1 MYFLAAVSSIR
12 RAGESQNGAVLN
24 VQQGILNRRVSSK
37 RGIEVKQPEVGSI
50 KFIPMSKLK
59 QDHYKVSPRKP
70 DEPESAEGKSSN
82 NYLQGRGAQFNTK
95 NRFLKDEI
103 TREHIEG
110 IDDWSEDNSAT
121 QYLEQEAKTIV
132 NKIDSPDV
140 GMSYSMN
147 PYAGCEHGCIYCY
160 ARNVH
165 EYWGYSAGLDFE
177 RKIIVKKNAPQLL
190 RKFLMHAKWQ
200 ATPIML
206 SGNTDCYQP
215 AEQKYR
221 LTRALLEVCNEFNQ
235 PVGILTKNSWII
247 KDKDILEEMAR
258 KRLVS
263 AMVSITSFN
272 EDLRRVMEPRTTTA
286 KQKLKVIEELS
297 SVGVRMGVMMGPM
310 IPGLNEHEMQRIM
323 KAAKDNGATFTA
335 YTFIRLNGAIKFL
348 FHDWL
353 YKNFPDRADKVWHLV
368 EQSHDGKVND
378 SRWGVRMRGEGNI
391 AQMVAQQYKK
401 YGKLYGMN
409 AEEWSLDTTI
419 FRRPGEQGKL
429 F

>member
-1 MYFLAAVSSIR
+1 
-12 RAGESQNGAVLN
+12 
-24 VQQGILNRRVSSK
+24 
-37 RGIEVKQPEVGSI
+37 
-50 KFIPMSKLK
+50 MSEKLK
-59 QDHYKVSPRKP
+59 QDHFKIAASDK
-70 DEPESAEGKSSN
+70 EESA
-82 NYLQGRGAQFNTK
+82 NYLQGRGAQINTK
-95 NRFLKDEI
+95 NRFLKDER
-103 TREHIEG
+103 TKEHIEA
-110 IDDWSEDNSAT
+110 IDDWSEDNSPT
-121 QYLEQEAKTIV
+121 QYLEQESKTIV
-132 NKIDSPDV
+132 NKVDSPDV
-140 GMSYSMN
+140 GMYYSMN

-190 RKFLMHAKWQ
+190 RKFLMNKKWDCM
-200 ATPIML
+200 PIML

-221 LTRALLEVCNEFNQ
+221 LTRGLLEVCNEFNQ

-247 KDKDILEEMAR
+247 KDKDILQEMA
-258 KRLVS
+258 KKNLVS
-263 AMVSITSFN
+263 AMVSVTSFN

-286 KQKLKVIEELS
+286 KQRLKVIEELS
-297 SVGVRMGVMMGPM
+297 SAGIRMGIMMGPM

-323 KAAKDNGATFTA
+323 KAGKDNGATFTA
-335 YTFIRLNGAIKFL
+335 YTFIRLNGAIKLL

-353 YKNFPDRADKVWHLV
+353 YKNFPDRADKVWHLI
-368 EQSHDGKVND
+368 ENSHDGKVND

-391 AQMVAQQYKK
+391 AELVSQQYKK

-409 AEEWSLDTTI
+409 AERWDLDTSV
-419 FRRPGEQGKL
+419 FRRPGEQGTL

>member
-1 MYFLAAVSSIR
+1 
-12 RAGESQNGAVLN
+12 
-24 VQQGILNRRVSSK
+24 
-37 RGIEVKQPEVGSI
+37 
-50 KFIPMSKLK
+50 MSNQLK
-59 QDHYKVSPRKP
+59 QDHFKV
-70 DEPESAEGKSSN
+70 AAQGKEEDGQ
-82 NYLQGRGAQFNTK
+82 YLTGRGAQFNTK
-95 NRFLKDEI
+95 NKFLKNQ
-103 TREHIEG
+103 TVKEHIEG
-110 IDDWSEDNSAT
+110 IDDWEIPNSAT
-121 QYLEQEAKTIV
+121 QYMEQEVKSIV
-132 NKIDSPDV
+132 NKVESPDLSL
-140 GMSYSMN
+140 MYSMN

-177 RKIIVKKNAPQLL
+177 RKIIVKTNAPQML
-190 RKFLMHAKWQ
+190 RKFLMHPKWEVHS
-200 ATPIML
+200 IML

-221 LTRALLEVCNEFNQ
+221 LTRSLLEVCNEFNQ

-247 KDKDILEEMAR
+247 KDKDILQEMAK

-272 EDLRRVMEPRTTTA
+272 DELRRVMEPRTTTA
-286 KQKLKVIEELS
+286 KQRLKVIEELS
-297 SVGVRMGVMMGPM
+297 NAGIHMGIMMGPM

-323 KAAKDNGATFTA
+323 KEAKDAGAKFTA

-353 YKNFPDRADKVWHLV
+353 YKNFPDRADKVWHLI
-368 EQSHDGKVND
+368 EGSHDGKVND

-391 AQMVAQQYKK
+391 AEMVRMQYKK

-409 AEEWSLDTTI
+409 EDRWELDTSI
-419 FRRPGEQGKL
+419 FRRPGEQGRL

>member
-1 MYFLAAVSSIR
+1 
-12 RAGESQNGAVLN
+12 
-24 VQQGILNRRVSSK
+24 
-37 RGIEVKQPEVGSI
+37 
-50 KFIPMSKLK
+50 MSAKLK
-59 QDHYKVSPRKP
+59 QDHFKVTAKQQE
-70 DEPESAEGKSSN
+70 DGQQ
-82 NYLQGRGAQFNTK
+82 YLQGRGAQFNTK
-95 NRFLKDEI
+95 NRFLKNEL
-103 TREHIEG
+103 TREHSEG
-110 IDDWSEDNSAT
+110 IDDWEESNVPT
-121 QYLEQEAKTIV
+121 VYMEQESKTIV
-132 NKIDSPDV
+132 NKVESKDV
-140 GMSYSMN
+140 GMGYSMN

-190 RKFLMHAKWQ
+190 RKFLMHPKWD

-221 LTRALLEVCNEFNQ
+221 LTRGLLEVCNEFNQ
-235 PVGILTKNSWII
+235 PVGILTKNSWIL
-247 KDKDILEEMAR
+247 KDKDVLQEMA
-258 KRLVS
+258 KKKIVS

-272 EDLRRVMEPRTTTA
+272 EDLRRTMEPRTTTA
-286 KQKLKVIEELS
+286 KQKLKVINELS
-297 SVGVRMGVMMGPM
+297 TAGVRMGIMMGPM
-310 IPGLNEHEMQRIM
+310 IPGLNEQEMQRIM
-323 KAAKDNGATFTA
+323 KAAADNGATFTA
-335 YTFIRLNGAIKFL
+335 YTFIRLNGAIKLL

-353 YKNFPDRADKVWHLV
+353 YKNFPDRADKVWHLI

-378 SRWGVRMRGEGNI
+378 TRWGVRMRGEGNI
-391 AQMVAQQYKK
+391 AELVAQQYKK
-401 YGKLYGMN
+401 YGKLYRMN

>member
-1 MYFLAAVSSIR
+1 
-12 RAGESQNGAVLN
+12 
-24 VQQGILNRRVSSK
+24 
-37 RGIEVKQPEVGSI
+37 
-50 KFIPMSKLK
+50 MSEKLK
-59 QDHYKVSPRKP
+59 QDHFKVSATQKHET
-70 DEPESAEGKSSN
+70 DQ
-82 NYLQGRGAQFNTK
+82 YLQGRGAQFNTK
-95 NRFLKDEI
+95 NRFLKDEK
-103 TREHIEG
+103 TKEHFEA
-110 IDDWSEDNSAT
+110 IDDWSEDNTPT
-121 QYLEQEAKTIV
+121 QYIEQESQTIV
-132 NKIDSPDV
+132 NKVDSPDV
-140 GMSYSMN
+140 GMWYSMN

-177 RKIIVKKNAPQLL
+177 RKIIIKKNAPKLL
-190 RKFLMHAKWQ
+190 RKFLMNPKWECM
-200 ATPIML
+200 PIML

-221 LTRALLEVCNEFNQ
+221 LTRGLLEVCNEFNQ

-247 KDKDILEEMAR
+247 KDKDVLQEMA
-258 KRLVS
+258 KKNLVS
-263 AMVSITSFN
+263 AMVSVTSFN

-286 KQKLKVIEELS
+286 KQRLKVIEELS
-297 SVGVRMGVMMGPM
+297 AAGVRMGIMMGPM

-323 KAAKDNGATFTA
+323 KEGKDHGATFTA

-353 YKNFPDRADKVWHLV
+353 YKNFPDRADKVWHLI
-368 EQSHDGKVND
+368 ENSHDGKVND
-378 SRWGVRMRGEGNI
+378 TRWGVRMRGEGNI
-391 AQMVAQQYKK
+391 AEMVAQQYKK

-409 AEEWSLDTTI
+409 AERWNLDTTI

>member
-1 MYFLAAVSSIR
+1 MD
-12 RAGESQNGAVLN
+12 
-24 VQQGILNRRVSSK
+24 
-37 RGIEVKQPEVGSI
+37 
-50 KFIPMSKLK
+50 KLK
-59 QDHYKVSPRKP
+59 QDHVKVKP
-70 DEPESAEGKSSN
+70 VRQGPPVPESGDDDDEKEPAP
-82 NYLQGRGAQFNTK
+82 YIAGRGAQFNTK
-95 NRFLKDEI
+95 NKFEKNET
-103 TREHIEG
+103 TREHAEG
-110 IDDWSEDNSAT
+110 IDDWENANSPT
-121 QYLEQEAKTIV
+121 IYMEQEAKSIV
-132 NKIDSPDV
+132 NKVESADV
-140 GMSYSMN
+140 GMMYSMN

-190 RKFLMHAKWQ
+190 RKFLMHPKWD

-215 AEQKYR
+215 AEQTYR
-221 LTRALLEVCNEFNQ
+221 LTREMLKVCNEFNQ

-247 KDKDILEEMAR
+247 KDKDVLQEMA
-258 KRLVS
+258 KKNIVS

-286 KQKLKVIEELS
+286 KQKLKVIQELS
-297 SVGVRMGVMMGPM
+297 SAGVRMGIMMGPM

-323 KAAKDNGATFTA
+323 KAARDHGATFTA

-353 YKNFPDRADKVWHLV
+353 YKNFPDRADKVWHLI

-378 SRWGVRMRGEGNI
+378 SRWGVRMRGEGSI
-391 AQMVAQQYKK
+391 AQMVAQQYQK

-409 AEEWSLDTTI
+409 AEEWSLDQSL

>member
-1 MYFLAAVSSIR
+1 MEPYRHSCLWWKIF
-12 RAGESQNGAVLN
+12 
-24 VQQGILNRRVSSK
+24 
-37 RGIEVKQPEVGSI
+37 
-50 KFIPMSKLK
+50 FMSKQLK
-59 QDHYKVSPRKP
+59 QDHFKVAVQSK
-70 DEPESAEGKSSN
+70 EETVQ
-82 NYLQGRGAQFNTK
+82 YLAGRGAQINTK

-103 TREHIEG
+103 TKEHIEA
-110 IDDWSEDNSAT
+110 IDDWEESNVRT
-121 QYLEQEAKTIV
+121 KYLEQESKTIV
-132 NKIDSPDV
+132 NKVESPDV

-190 RKFLMHAKWQ
+190 RKFLMNPKWQ
-200 ATPIML
+200 SIPIML

-215 AEQKYR
+215 AEQTYR
-221 LTRALLEVCNEFNQ
+221 LTRGLLEVCNEFNQ
-235 PVGILTKNSWII
+235 PVGILTKNSWILR
-247 KDKDILEEMAR
+247 DKDVLQEMAK
-258 KRLVS
+258 KRIVS

-272 EDLRRVMEPRTTTA
+272 EDLRRIMEPRTTTA

-297 SVGVRMGVMMGPM
+297 NAGVRMGIMMGPM

-323 KAAKDNGATFTA
+323 KEARDNGATFTA
-335 YTFIRLNGAIKFL
+335 YTFIRLNGAIKLL

-353 YKNFPDRADKVWHLV
+353 YKNFPDRADKVWHLI

-378 SRWGVRMRGEGNI
+378 TRWGVRMRGEGSI
-391 AQMVAQQYKK
+391 AQMVNQQYKK

-409 AEEWSLDTTI
+409 AEEWHLDTSQ
-419 FRRPGEQGKL
+419 FRRPGEQGRL

>member
-1 MYFLAAVSSIR
+1 M
-12 RAGESQNGAVLN
+12 GE
-24 VQQGILNRRVSSK
+24 
-37 RGIEVKQPEVGSI
+37 
-50 KFIPMSKLK
+50 KLK
-59 QDHYKVSPRKP
+59 QDHFKVAPIKR
-70 DEPESAEGKSSN
+70 SANAAEEEGQEVN
-82 NYLQGRGAQFNTK
+82 DQYLSGRGAQFNTK
-95 NRFLKDEI
+95 NRFLKDEK
-103 TREHIEG
+103 TKEHIEG
-110 IDDWSEDNSAT
+110 IDDWAESNVAT
-121 QYLEQEAKTIV
+121 QYIEQESKTIV
-132 NKIDSPDV
+132 NKIESPDV

-177 RKIIVKKNAPQLL
+177 RKIIIKKNAPVLL
-190 RKFLMHAKWQ
+190 RKFLMNPGWQ
-200 ATPIML
+200 CAPIML

-247 KDKDILEEMAR
+247 RDKDVLQEMAR
-258 KRLVS
+258 KKLVS
-263 AMVSITSFN
+263 AMVSVTSFN

-286 KQKLKVIEELS
+286 RQKLKVIEELS
-297 SVGVRMGVMMGPM
+297 KSGVRMGIMMGPM

-323 KAAKDNGATFTA
+323 KEAKDHGATFTA

-353 YKNFPDRADKVWHLV
+353 YKNFPDRADKVWHMI

-378 SRWGVRMRGEGNI
+378 TRWGVRMRGEGSI
-391 AQMVAQQYKK
+391 AQMVSQQYKK

-409 AEEWSLDTTI
+409 AEEWKLDTAI

>member
-1 MYFLAAVSSIR
+1 MFICGNPRLNDTIGQVWLKSKTMSEKLQQDHFKLAAKNKE
-12 RAGESQNGAVLN
+12 ESEQ
-24 VQQGILNRRVSSK
+24 
-37 RGIEVKQPEVGSI
+37 
-50 KFIPMSKLK
+50 
-59 QDHYKVSPRKP
+59 
-70 DEPESAEGKSSN
+70 
-82 NYLQGRGAQFNTK
+82 YLQGRGAQFNTK
-95 NRFLKDEI
+95 NRFLKNEM

-110 IDDWSEDNSAT
+110 IDDWSEENVPT
-121 QYLEQEAKTIV
+121 QYLEQESKTIV
-132 NKIDSPDV
+132 NKVESPDV

-190 RKFLMHAKWQ
+190 RKFLMHPKWVSH
-200 ATPIML
+200 PIML

-221 LTRALLEVCNEFNQ
+221 LTRGLLEICNEFNQ
-235 PVGILTKNSWII
+235 SVGILTKNSWIL
-247 KDKDILEEMAR
+247 KDKDVLQEMAK

-272 EDLRRVMEPRTTTA
+272 EDLRRIMEPRTTTA

-297 SVGVRMGVMMGPM
+297 TAGVRMGIMMGPM

-323 KAAKDNGATFTA
+323 KAARDNGATFTA

-378 SRWGVRMRGEGNI
+378 TRWGVRMRGEGNI

-409 AEEWSLDTTI
+409 AEEWSLDTSI
-419 FRRPGEQGKL
+419 FRRPGEQGRL